1 MCIAPNINVG
11 LHCSVGSTGTFQ
23 ILSRFFSAINTVDLI
38 CKDHG
43 FDVKV
48 LLLPKIR

>member
-11 LHCSVGSTGTFQ
+11 LHCSVGSTFQ
-23 ILSRFFSAINTVDLI
+23 ILSRFFSAINIVDLI

-48 LLLPKIR
+48 LLPPKIR

>member
-11 LHCSVGSTGTFQ
+11 LHCSVGGTAQ
-23 ILSRFFSAINTVDLI
+23 ILSRFFSAINKVDLI

-48 LLLPKIR
+48 LLPPKIR